1 MDTALRDLRYALR
14 ALLRQPGFSIAVA
27 LTLALGIGANT
38 AIFSIVHGVLLRPL
52 PYPNDDQLMTV
63 WTRMANGEHET
74 ASMPDYTDWKAQN
87 SSFSRMTAYAN
98 SNDNLAAPGGD
109 PERVPSARVIAD
121 FFPTLGIT
129 PAAGRWFV
137 PDEFVFGS
145 HRVVVLSHGLWE
157 RRFGANPA
165 IVGQTITLNA
175 RPYTVVGVAP
185 ASARLPAR
193 AQLWA
198 PFAVDPSS
206 PPPSRRGDFLSVV
219 ARLKPGVSQARAQAD
234 MDGIGRRLAAA
245 YPATNA
251 RIGVLVISLH
261 DQLVGRIRPALL
273 VFSGAVALVLLIAC
287 ANVANLMLARATAR
301 EREMAVRAALG
312 AGRRRLVRQVLT
324 ESLVL
329 AVAGGTLGLMLA
341 WWGVQ
346 ALKAAAPPTLPRL
359 DEVGLDPVALG
370 FTAVAVIVTGLLF
383 GIAPALRGSAF
394 ALHSTLSA
402 GGRAGIGGGRGERL
416 RAALVIT
423 QVALALVLLVG
434 SGLLVSTF
442 ARLQRVDLGFD
453 PTNVLT
459 AQVVL
464 PGVTYTS
471 EERMAAFF
479 ESLVSRLTGTGR
491 VRTVGLTSDVPL
503 AGGYNYI
510 SFQVIGDPSPQPG
523 QNVPDAVPTVATAE
537 YFSALKIPLISGR
550 PFTPS
555 DGPKAP
561 RVALVNQE
569 LVRKAFGGRN
579 PLGQRI
585 SFGNPTDSTSWLTIV
600 GVVGNTRLEGV
611 ALETYAQAF
620 TPYAQSPVP
629 YVYVVV
635 RTAGDP
641 LAFAG
646 TLRRELAALD
656 PTLPIS
662 GVLSMEQRAASS
674 VAQFKLNSMIV
685 TLFAAVALVLASI
698 GIYAVIAYAVAQ
710 RTREI
715 GIRMALGAARA
726 DVLRL
731 IVRDGMAPAL
741 AGVTL
746 GALGAVG
753 LTRLMRSLL
762 YGVSATDPTVFA
774 LVAATL
780 VLVALGACWVPAR
793 RAARVDPNVA
803 LRNE

>member
-510 SFQVIGDPSPQPG
+510 SFQVIGDPAPQPG

>member
-1 MDTALRDLRYALR
+1 
-14 ALLRQPGFSIAVA
+14 
-27 LTLALGIGANT
+27 
-38 AIFSIVHGVLLRPL
+38 
-52 PYPNDDQLMTV
+52 
-63 WTRMANGEHET
+63 
-74 ASMPDYTDWKAQN
+74 
-87 SSFSRMTAYAN
+87 
-98 SNDNLAAPGGD
+98 
-109 PERVPSARVIAD
+109 
-121 FFPTLGIT
+121 
-129 PAAGRWFV
+129 V

-416 RAALVIT
+416 RAALVST